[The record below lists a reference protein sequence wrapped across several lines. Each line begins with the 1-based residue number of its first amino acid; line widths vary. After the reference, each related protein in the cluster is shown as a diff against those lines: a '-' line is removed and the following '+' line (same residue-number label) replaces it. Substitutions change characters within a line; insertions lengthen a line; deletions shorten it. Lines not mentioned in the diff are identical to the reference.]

1 MLPVSALVLAL
12 LPGLVQAVPERPP
25 ELPVIPT
32 SAELEEL
39 AARYGDRWTPE
50 ARAYRL
56 AGPAVVTVQAY
67 RTSLNA
73 LSGVAAARTGPPI
86 RQASGVI
93 IDAEGFVLTNAHAV
107 APDEQRGTDQ
117 LVCRVTFSP
126 DFGGLAFDA
135 QVLAVDRE
143 WDLALLKLHG
153 DRPFPALSL
162 PLEEDLLIGERVI
175 ALGAPLGSSLSLTTG
190 VLSGIGR
197 NILVKG
203 FRNEVNRLDG
213 VLQTDAA
220 INPGNSGGPL
230 LNARGEWIGI
240 NSATL
245 TGHEGISYAIPTSR
259 ARQILETRLY
269 QPQVWLG
276 MRVRPQSLHVER
288 VHPRGPAAAAGLREN
303 DRIVTVDGVPIAE
316 YTSLQ
321 RKLLLRRE
329 DEVVALGYERT
340 VAVGL
345 APEKGVAAVRL
356 AREEAAW
363 TCGVLGFLPVKD
375 QLPLPVPDKRADQ
388 LLAILRV
395 KEVFPGSG
403 AEALGLLAGDTII
416 AVHLVNGVNGD
427 GWVPV
432 SSPQELTELIRGG
445 QFDFEGLNLWWLKS
459 DGSSLKGRLTFDDPY
474 LLEDPA

>member
-56 AGPAVVTVQAY
+56 AGPTVVTVQAY
-67 RTSLNA
+67 RKRLNA
-73 LSGVAAARTGPPI
+73 LSGAAAARTGQPI
-86 RQASGVI
+86 SQASGVI
-93 IDAEGFVLTNAHAV
+93 IDAEGFVITNAHAV
-107 APDEQRGTDQ
+107 APDEYKDDDQ
-117 LVCRVTFSP
+117 LACRVTFSP
-126 DFGGLAFDA
+126 EFGALGFDA
-135 QVLAVDRE
+135 QVLSVDRE

-153 DRPFPALSL
+153 DGPFPALALRS
-162 PLEEDLLIGERVI
+162 EDDVLIGERVI

-197 NILVKG
+197 DILVQG
-203 FRNEVNRLDG
+203 VRRVHPLSG

-245 TGHEGISYAIPTSR
+245 SGAEGISYAIPSSR
-259 ARQILETRLY
+259 VRQILETRLY
-269 QPQVWLG
+269 RPQVWLG
-276 MRVRPQSLHVER
+276 MGMRPQTLDVER

-303 DRIVTVDGVPIAE
+303 DRIVSVDGVPVAE
-316 YTSLQ
+316 FTSLQ

-329 DEVVALGYERT
+329 DEVVALGYER
-340 VAVGL
+340 VMAAGI
-345 APEKGVAAVRL
+345 APVRGVAAVRL
-356 AREEAAW
+356 EGEEASW
-363 TCGVLGFLPVKD
+363 TCGVLGFLPVTD
-375 QLPLPVPDKRADQ
+375 RLPLPVPDKRADQ
-388 LLAILRV
+388 LLDILRV

-432 SSPQELTELIRGG
+432 SSPQELAELIRGG